1 MEAQMIKAGLI
12 GTGIQASRTPLLH
25 EKEAHAQG
33 LAYSYELLDLQ
44 ELGEGVNAL
53 PKLLAEA
60 EANGFA
66 GLNITHP
73 CKQVVLPLL
82 DELSPEAAAI
92 GAVNTVVFAEGKRL
106 GHNTDWW
113 GFAESFKRG
122 LPDVTRTQ
130 VVLLGAGGVGAAL
143 AYAAFQLGVQRL
155 TIFDVATPRAE
166 HLAAR
171 CNNRLRQDFA
181 VVTTNLAGSIATA
194 AGLMQAT
201 PLGMS
206 GHPGSPL
213 AAEFLHPRLWVS
225 EVIYTPLE
233 TELLRQ
239 AQARGCRVLTAA
251 GMTVFQAVKAFA
263 LFTGLP
269 ADPER
274 MLQHFDSLLS
284 PTKVR

>member
-1 MEAQMIKAGLI
+1 MIKAGLI
-12 GTGIQASRTPLLH
+12 GAGIQASRTPQLH
-25 EKEAHAQG
+25 EKEGCAQG
-33 LAYSYELLDLQ
+33 LSYTYELMDLQ
-44 ELGEGVNAL
+44 TLGAGVNAL

-60 EANGFA
+60 QANGFA

-73 CKQVVLPLL
+73 CKQAVLPLL
-82 DELSPEAAAI
+82 HELSPEAEAI
-92 GAVNTVVFAEGKRL
+92 GAVNTIVFAGGKRL

-122 LPDVTRTQ
+122 LPEAPREH
-130 VVLLGAGGVGAAL
+130 VVLLGAGGAGAAL

-155 TIFDVATPRAE
+155 MIFDVEMPRAE
-166 HLAAR
+166 ELAAR
-171 CNNRLRQDFA
+171 CNEKFA
-181 VVTTNLAGSIATA
+181 QGFAQPATNLASAIADA
-194 AGLMQAT
+194 DGLMQAT
-201 PLGMS
+201 PVGMV
-206 GHPGSPL
+206 GHPGLPVAPEL
-213 AAEFLHPRLWVS
+213 LPPRLWVS

-239 AQARGCRVLTAA
+239 AETRGCRVLNAA

-274 MLQHFDSLLS
+274 MRRHFDSLLS
-284 PTKVR
+284 SAKVR